1 MCDPLLQKA
10 EISIEKKNVVLGN
23 LGAKV
28 RAVCEF
34 EFDIFLQHPFTPV
47 LDGDQR
53 HVKVFP
59 SVILTRYQSDAGLGG
74 TSSFAT
80 SVARSTNFVSNRPL
94 CFGKMSLPNRA
105 CPQEILYA
113 DNFFGSNHANN
124 SVNVKSPVITHRSQ
138 TDHCKSW
145 CGNDLAGTG

>member
-1 MCDPLLQKA
+1 
-10 EISIEKKNVVLGN
+10 LGN

-59 SVILTRYQSDAGLGG
+59 SVILTRYQSDAGWEEPPVSQRSSPGPR
-74 TSSFAT
+74 TSS
-80 SVARSTNFVSNRPL
+80 RSDPCAL
-94 CFGKMSLPNRA
+94 EKC
-105 CPQEILYA
+105 
-113 DNFFGSNHANN
+113 H
-124 SVNVKSPVITHRSQ
+124 
-138 TDHCKSW
+138 
-145 CGNDLAGTG
+145 